1 MTVVVTGASGHV
13 GANLVRMLLDRG
25 EQVRAVSRGDA
36 DVPPALAGLDVEY
49 VRGDVRELDA
59 MKAAFRGADLVYHLA
74 AKISIVGDPDGSV
87 RAINVDGTQTVAQ
100 AALEAGIRRVV
111 HCCSV
116 HAFDLRHPSA
126 IDENTP
132 RVAPDDRRHPA
143 YDRSKAEGEARMRE
157 YVKRG
162 LDAVIVHPSG
172 VIGPHDY
179 APSRMGTV
187 FLQLHRRTL
196 PSMVDGGF
204 DFVDVRDVSRGILA
218 AAERGRTNESYIL
231 AGRYLPIRELGQIVQ
246 RITGVRPPRMTS
258 PIWLAKV
265 GVPFVGVVARITRA
279 EPIYTFES
287 LAALESNSR
296 FDTSKAQREL
306 GYVVTPTEE
315 TVRDLYECFARRGV
329 LPSEVAQ
336 AVQRSRAQ
344 DLESQPSVSEVTP

>member
-25 EQVRAVSRGDA
+25 EHVRAIARGATPSLD
-36 DVPPALAGLDVEY
+36 GLDVEH
-49 VRGDVRELDA
+49 VTADVRDLDA
-59 MKAAFRGADLVYHLA
+59 MKEAFRGADVVYHLA

-87 RAINVDGTQTVAQ
+87 RSINVDGTATVAQ
-100 AALEAGIRRVV
+100 AALERGVRRVV

-116 HAFDLRHPSA
+116 HAFNLRHPST

-132 RVAPDDRRHPA
+132 RVAADDRRHPA

-196 PSMVDGGF
+196 PSMVNGGF
-204 DFVDVRDVSRGILA
+204 DFVDVRDVGRGILA

-231 AGRYLPIRELGQIVQ
+231 AGRYLPIRELGSLVQ
-246 RITGVRPPRMTS
+246 QVTGVRPPRITS

-265 GVPFVGVVARITRA
+265 GVPFVGAVARVTRA

-306 GYVVTPTEE
+306 GYVVTPSEE
-315 TVRDLYECFARRGV
+315 TIRDLYECFARRGV
-329 LPSEVAQ
+329 LPAEVAH
-336 AVQRSRAQ
+336 AVDRSRANAQ
-344 DLESQPSVSEVTP
+344 RPSEAVETNP